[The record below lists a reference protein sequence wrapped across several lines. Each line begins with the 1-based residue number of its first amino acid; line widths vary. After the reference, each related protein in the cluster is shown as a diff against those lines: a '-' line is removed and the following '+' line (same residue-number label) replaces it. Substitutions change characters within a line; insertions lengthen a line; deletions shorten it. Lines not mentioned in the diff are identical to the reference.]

1 MSYII
6 LIYGLSI
13 TWLLLAFMKYK
24 RSDFSERIHIKG
36 EKISIISSLLVKP
49 FLFTVAAWGLNTI
62 EEQLGFWL
70 IGGAHLVIILYCMSH
85 IFFST
90 KKQTLFVSE

>member
-13 TWLLLAFMKYK
+13 AWLLLAFMKYK
-24 RSDFSERIHIKG
+24 RSESLEKIYIEG
-36 EKISIISSLLVKP
+36 EKISIISSLLIKP

-70 IGGAHLVIILYCMSH
+70 IGGSHLVIILYCMSH

-90 KKQTLFVSE
+90 KKQTLFVPE

>member
-13 TWLLLAFMKYK
+13 TWLLLAFMQYK
-24 RSDFSERIHIKG
+24 RSGFLEKIHIKG
-36 EKISIISSLLVKP
+36 EKISIISSLLIKP
-49 FLFTVAAWGLNTI
+49 VLFTVVAWGLNTI

-70 IGGAHLVIILYCMSH
+70 IGGTHLVIIIYCMSH
-85 IFFST
+85 FFFSA
-90 KKQTLFVSE
+90 KKQTLLLTE

>member
-13 TWLLLAFMKYK
+13 TWLLLAFMQYK
-24 RSDFSERIHIKG
+24 RSGFLEKIHIKG
-36 EKISIISSLLVKP
+36 EKISIISSLLIKP
-49 FLFTVAAWGLNTI
+49 VLFTVAAWGLNTI

-70 IGGAHLVIILYCMSH
+70 IGGAHLVIILYCMSN

-90 KKQTLFVSE
+90 KKQTLLVAE